1 MLLWKVRSRQV
12 CKKPYRP
19 KIDFIPPHATEA
31 HQRKT
36 YIKLTQSWRLNML
49 PHPQMDGPSCA
60 SSVAQTVGVC
70 WGSYIRLQSR
80 PPAPS
85 PALSQL
91 GTRAEEVSST
101 LNMVSSC
108 LSTKTATWGLP
119 GAPKGALSPS
129 NLRGGFLRVGRDS

>member
-1 MLLWKVRSRQV
+1 MNFQITWLCVSGRRDELGTNFAQMGSPSISCQGLK
-12 CKKPYRP
+12 
-19 KIDFIPPHATEA
+19 TE
-31 HQRKT
+31 Q
-36 YIKLTQSWRLNML
+36 Y
-49 PHPQMDGPSCA
+49 PQKEDANPGLCGDRA
-60 SSVAQTVGVC
+60 
-70 WGSYIRLQSR
+70 
-80 PPAPS
+80 APS